1 MIADLVVK
9 NIQTIYTP
17 YLKPPVRGKDLM
29 SLHEI
34 HQGFI
39 AIKEGKII
47 ELGTGD
53 GEAFMGPH
61 TAIYDAKQ
69 AICVPGFIDSHTH
82 LVHGG
87 SREHEYRMLK
97 EGVPYLDIL
106 KQGGGIFYTVEETKS
121 LSEDLLYQKAFKS
134 LSEMMLYGVTTVESK
149 SGYGLEEKTELKQL
163 RVNQKLHERHPV
175 HVVSTYMGAHAM
187 PKDYEDKR
195 AHYIQEMKQ
204 TMVKIKH
211 QGLAEA
217 VDVFCEKGVFDLEET
232 KDILLF
238 AKSLGFKI
246 KLHADE
252 IEPMGG
258 AGLGVDLEAT
268 TVDHLMAIK
277 DSDIEKLSQSQTV
290 ANILPGTSYYLNK
303 DYAKARKMIDHGVAI
318 SIAGDYNPGSCP
330 TENFQFILSLAS
342 KHLGMLSE
350 EILHAATINPA
361 FHLGMNHVKGTLEK
375 GKDADFVLLD
385 APNLDYLWYH
395 FGVNHTKDVFILGK
409 PVVINRRIVR
419 DVYEAR

>member
-9 NIQTIYTP
+9 NIKTIYTP

-34 HQGFI
+34 HEGFI
-39 AIKEGKII
+39 AMRDGKII
-47 ELGTGD
+47 DLGTGE
-53 GEAFMGPH
+53 GQACMGPH
-61 TAIYDAKQ
+61 TAIYDAKM

-87 SREHEYRMLK
+87 SREHEFRMLK
-97 EGVPYLDIL
+97 EGTPYLDIL
-106 KQGGGIFYTVEETKS
+106 KKGGGIFYTVDQTKA
-121 LSEDLLYQKAFKS
+121 LSEEDLYQKAFKS

-163 RVNQKLHERHPV
+163 RVNQRLHEKHPV

-187 PKDYEDKR
+187 PKGYEDKR
-195 AHYIQEMKQ
+195 NHYIQEMKQ

-211 QGLAEA
+211 LGLAEA
-217 VDVFCEKGVFDLEET
+217 VDVFCEKGVYTLEET
-232 KDILLF
+232 KDILTF
-238 AKSLGFKI
+238 AKSLGFHI

-252 IEPMGG
+252 IESLGG
-258 AGLGVDLEAT
+258 AGLGVDLEST
-268 TVDHLMAIK
+268 SVDHLMAIK
-277 DSDIEKLSQSQTV
+277 DSDIEKLKNAQTV
-290 ANILPGTSYYLNK
+290 ANILPGTSFYLDK
-303 DYAKARKMIDHGVAI
+303 AYAPARKMIDQGVAI

-342 KHLGMLSE
+342 KELGMLSE

-361 FHLGMNHVKGTLEK
+361 FHLGLDHVKGTLEK

-395 FGVNHTKDVFILGK
+395 FGINHTKDVFIKGK

-419 DVYEAR
+419 DVYETR

>member
-1 MIADLVVK
+1 MIADLVIK
-9 NIQTIYTP
+9 NIKTIYTP

-29 SLHEI
+29 SIEEI
-34 HQGFI
+34 HEGFI
-39 AIKEGKII
+39 AIKDGKII

-53 GEAFMGPH
+53 GHPFMGPN
-61 TAIYDAKQ
+61 TAIYDAKYT
-69 AICVPGFIDSHTH
+69 ICIPGLIDSHTH

-97 EGVPYLDIL
+97 EGKPYMDIL
-106 KQGGGIFYTVEETKS
+106 KQGGGIFYTVEQTRS
-121 LSEDLLYQKAFKS
+121 MSEEDLYQKAFKS
-134 LSEMMLYGVTTVESK
+134 LCEMMLYGVTAIESK

-163 RVNQKLHERHPV
+163 RVNKKLHERHPV

-187 PKDYEDKR
+187 PKGYEDKR
-195 AHYIQEMKQ
+195 KHYIQEMKQ
-204 TMVKIKH
+204 TMVKIKNH
-211 QGLAEA
+211 ELAEA
-217 VDVFCEKGVFDLEET
+217 VDVFCEKGVYDIEET

-252 IEPMGG
+252 IESMGG
-258 AGLGVDLEAT
+258 AGLGVELGAT
-268 TVDHLMAIK
+268 SVDHLMAIK
-277 DSDIEKLSQSQTV
+277 DEDIKKLSTSETI
-290 ANILPGTSYYLNK
+290 ANLLPGTSYYLNK
-303 DYAKARKMIDHGVAI
+303 GYARARQMIDQNVAI

-342 KHLGMLSE
+342 KNLGLFSE
-350 EILHAATINPA
+350 EILHAACINPA
-361 FHLGMNHVKGTLEK
+361 FHLGLDHLKGSLEK

-395 FGVNHTKDVFILGK
+395 FGINHTKDVFIGGK

-419 DVYEAR
+419 DVYETR